1 MNPSVYPERQM
12 NNPSENRSKH
22 ERRPMSRWAGRQG
35 DSAEVVNLGVSSPSA
50 GVTQRI
56 QRMADV
62 LICALALLL
71 LFPLFLL
78 IAVAIKIDSPGAV
91 LFMQERVGLK
101 GAAFKMFKFRSM
113 RPDAEAV
120 RNSFQEENERDG
132 PVFKIK
138 KDPRITRVGFFL
150 RRWSLD
156 ELPQLLNVLKGEM
169 SLVGPR
175 PALPSEVA
183 TYTPRQLMRLAV
195 VPGLTGLWQVSGRA
209 NVPFAQ
215 SIELDL
221 HYIQNQSIGLN
232 LWIILRTL
240 PKVISG
246 EGAY

>member
-1 MNPSVYPERQM
+1 MNPSVYPERHM
-12 NNPSENRSKH
+12 NKTSENRSEY
-22 ERRPMSRWAGRQG
+22 ERRPVNRWSGRHG
-35 DSAEVVNLGVSSPSA
+35 DTAELVDLGVASPRA
-50 GVTQRI
+50 GITQRV
-56 QRMADV
+56 QRMADIF
-62 LICALALLL
+62 ICTLALLL
-71 LFPLFLL
+71 LFPIFLL
-78 IAVAIKIDSPGAV
+78 IAVAIKLDSPGAV
-91 LFMQERVGLK
+91 LFTQQRVGIK
-101 GAAFKMFKFRSM
+101 GSVFKMYKFRSM
-113 RPDAEAV
+113 RRDAEQV
-120 RNSFQEENERDG
+120 RESFHEDNERDG

-156 ELPQLLNVLKGEM
+156 ELPQLLNVIKGEM

-195 VPGLTGLWQVSGRA
+195 VPGLTGLWQISGRA

-221 HYIQNQSIGLN
+221 HYIQNQSVWLN

>member
-1 MNPSVYPERQM
+1 M
-12 NNPSENRSKH
+12 
-22 ERRPMSRWAGRQG
+22 
-35 DSAEVVNLGVSSPSA
+35 
-50 GVTQRI
+50 T
-56 QRMADV
+56 
-62 LICALALLL
+62 LALLL
-71 LFPLFLL
+71 LFPIFVL
-78 IAVAIKIDSPGAV
+78 IAVAIKLDSPGAV
-91 LFMQERVGLK
+91 LFMQQRVGIK
-101 GAAFKMFKFRSM
+101 GSAFKMYKFRSM
-113 RPDAEAV
+113 RRDAEQV
-120 RNSFQEENERDG
+120 REAFHEDNERDG

-150 RRWSLD
+150 RRWSLG
-156 ELPQLLNVLKGEM
+156 ELPQLLNVIKGEM

-221 HYIQNQSIGLN
+221 HYIQNQSVWLN